1 MMKRKIETYSDE
13 WFLMIGIFSII
24 GFELFKA
31 AAWLVW
37 AALK

>member
-1 MMKRKIETYSDE
+1 MMKRKIETYSDT
-13 WFLMIGIFSII
+13 WFLMVGLCSII
-24 GFELFKA
+24 GFDLFKA

>member
-13 WFLMIGIFSII
+13 WFLLVGLCSII
-24 GFELFKA
+24 GFELFKT